1 MSAATAV
8 QSPSSEGEAAV
19 QLRDLGMTFGKGAHL
34 VTALSGVSATVPAG
48 RITGLVGP
56 DAAGK
61 TTLMRILAGLMLP
74 TSGEVRVFGK
84 APDKLLSESANS
96 IGYMPQRF
104 GLYEDISV
112 MGNLRLHASLRGLE
126 GQARQELFDRL
137 LEFTSLAS
145 FTDRL
150 AGRLSGGMKQKLG
163 IACALLGSPRLLLLD
178 EPGVGVDPQSR
189 RELWR
194 MVQDLSRDGMTVIW
208 ATAYLDEA
216 ERCPQVVVLDKGG
229 VLYSGAPQEF
239 TDRARDRVFLL
250 KAPAGGHRR
259 ELAIWSMRPGIEDAL
274 VQGSRIRLVLARDAP
289 PELRREVREKGGE
302 PVPPHFEDAYM
313 SAVGGINQN
322 PSPYGR
328 LYAINGSGAAGV
340 SGVPGPANP
349 LAAGAGVPIAGAD
362 PLAAGAGPSHS
373 AGAQSGPAGAESGP
387 AGARG
392 GAPAESQPS
401 PSIEANNLT
410 KKFGDFTAA
419 RDISFSVRPGEIFGL
434 LGPNG
439 AGKSTTF
446 RMLCGLSR
454 PTSGQCA
461 VAGMDLLTAGSNAR
475 AHLGYMAQKFS
486 LYPDIPVTE
495 NIKIFAE
502 LYGLSRQRRDELL
515 PILAEALELQDFL
528 HSRTADLPL
537 GQKQRLALL
546 CATLHEPPVLFL
558 DEPTSGVDAR
568 TRRDFWKHISAMTIA
583 GAAVLVTTHFMEEA
597 EYCDRIA
604 LIYRGAMIHMGTPD
618 ELKASCK
625 TVEDPTLE
633 EAFIA
638 SIEEYDR
645 QHPQ

>member
-1 MSAATAV
+1 MSVATAV
-8 QSPSSEGEAAV
+8 HPPSFAGEAAV

-61 TTLMRILAGLMLP
+61 TTLMRILAGLMRP
-74 TSGEVRVFGK
+74 TSGEALVFGK
-84 APDKLLSESANS
+84 APDKLVSESANS

-126 GQARQELFDRL
+126 GQARQKLFDRL
-137 LEFTSLAS
+137 LQFTSLAP
-145 FTDRL
+145 FTNRL

-216 ERCPQVVVLDKGG
+216 EHCPQVVVLDKGG

-239 TDRARDRVFLL
+239 TDRVRDRVFLL
-250 KAPAGGHRR
+250 KTPAGTHRH
-259 ELAIWSMRPGIEDAL
+259 ELATWSMRPGIEDAL
-274 VQGSRIRLVLARDAP
+274 VQGSRIRLVLAKDAL

-302 PVPPHFEDAYM
+302 PVSPRFEDAYM
-313 SAVGGINQN
+313 SAVGGINQK

-328 LYAINGSGAAGV
+328 LYAINGSGP
-340 SGVPGPANP
+340 SGASAPAS
-349 LAAGAGVPIAGAD
+349 ASGAGAGLSD
-362 PLAAGAGPSHS
+362 
-373 AGAQSGPAGAESGP
+373 AESGAASSSGAP
-387 AGARG
+387 SGSALGARG
-392 GAPAESQPS
+392 DAPAESQPF
-401 PSIEANNLT
+401 PSIEASNLT
-410 KKFGDFTAA
+410 KKFGDFIAA
-419 RDISFSVRPGEIFGL
+419 HDISFSVRPGEIFGL

-461 VAGMDLLTAGSNAR
+461 VDGMDLLTAGSNAR
-475 AHLGYMAQKFS
+475 ARLGYMAQKFS

-502 LYGLSRQRRDELL
+502 LYGLSRKRRDELL
-515 PILAEALELQDFL
+515 PVLAGALELQDFL

-568 TRRDFWKHISAMTIA
+568 TRRDFWKHISAMTTA

>member
-1 MSAATAV
+1 MSASVTAQTSGV
-8 QSPSSEGEAAV
+8 EGKPAV
-19 QLRDLGMTFGKGAHL
+19 QLRDLGMVFGKGSHA
-34 VTALSGVSATVPAG
+34 VTALNSISAMVPAG
-48 RITGLVGP
+48 CITGLVGP

-74 TSGEVRVFGK
+74 THGEAMVFGR
-84 APDKLLSESANS
+84 PPQKLVSESANS

-112 MGNLRLHASLRGLE
+112 MGNLLLHASLRGLE
-126 GQARQELFDRL
+126 GQARQNMFDRL
-137 LEFTSLAS
+137 LQFTSLAP
-145 FTDRL
+145 FTGRL

-216 ERCPQVVVLDKGG
+216 ERCTQVIVLDEGS
-229 VLYSGAPQEF
+229 VLYAGAPEDF
-239 TDRARDRVFLL
+239 TKRAQGRVFLL
-250 KAPAGGHRR
+250 KTPAGAHRR
-259 ELAIWSMRPGIEDAL
+259 ELAAWSMRPGIEDAL
-274 VQGSRIRLVLARDAP
+274 VQGSRIRLVLAESAS
-289 PELRREVREKGGE
+289 PELRREVLEKGGE
-302 PVPPHFEDAYM
+302 AVPPRLEDAYM
-313 SAVGGINQN
+313 SAVGGIDQN
-322 PSPYGR
+322 PSPYGK
-328 LYAINGSGAAGV
+328 LHVGD
-340 SGVPGPANP
+340 
-349 LAAGAGVPIAGAD
+349 GAGQLTGGPDSNVP
-362 PLAAGAGPSHS
+362 P
-373 AGAQSGPAGAESGP
+373 Q
-387 AGARG
+387 
-392 GAPAESQPS
+392 
-401 PSIEANNLT
+401 PSIEAKGLT
-410 KKFGDFTAA
+410 KTFGDFTAA
-419 RDISFSVRPGEIFGL
+419 RDITFDVRPGEIFGL

-461 VAGMDLLTAGSNAR
+461 VDGMDLLTAGSEAR

-486 LYPDIPVTE
+486 LYPDIPVLE

-502 LYGLSRQRRDELL
+502 LYGLSRKRRDALL
-515 PILAEALELQDFL
+515 PVLADALNLQNFL
-528 HSRTADLPL
+528 RSRTADLPL

-568 TRRDFWKHISAMTIA
+568 TRRDFWKHISAMTTA

-604 LIYRGAMIHMGTPD
+604 LIYRGAMIRMGTPD

-638 SIEEYDR
+638 SIEDYDR